1 MVDDDRKRDEAD
13 AAKLSGGAEAGVGG
27 DAQGEGMPLALG
39 GGGKGGS
46 GETGGENRPN
56 GPDAS
61 RH

>member
-1 MVDDDRKRDEAD
+1 MAEDDHKQGASR
-13 AAKLSGGAEAGVGG
+13 LNGGAQAGVGG
-27 DAQGEGMPLALG
+27 DDQGEGMPLALG

-46 GETGGENRPN
+46 GKTARGDENRPN